1 MKQDGPAL
9 LIAAGCGLAIA
20 LLALSPIGGG
30 LGSLLVVLC
39 FWIALAQGGI
49 AVAATCDLV
58 NARWI
63 ASVKPRLLA
72 LTPLLLLLTI
82 LFLLLW
88 PELQHYPW
96 SGMGGRYLNADFFMG
111 RNLVALLLTYAAAL
125 AYVSAALRGTA
136 QRQKAAVIYLFLFVI
151 CQSLVAFDWVMSL
164 EYPWYSSMFGIYFF
178 IESLYA
184 GLAVAGLL
192 FWWRLR
198 TADREQGQVREHLSD
213 LATLIFGFSILW
225 GGLFFA
231 QYVVIWYGNLPEE
244 TGFIVRRTSS
254 SPYLQ
259 MAWLFLG
266 CNFLIPFL
274 GLLSARVKNSPAL
287 VGAISLVIL
296 VGLLIERL
304 LYILPVLAISPLPAL
319 AQFSLLGL
327 AFVVALRH
335 RSTTGDRTEEL

>member
-96 SGMGGRYLNADFFMG
+96 SDMGGRYLNADFFMG

-164 EYPWYSSMFGIYFF
+164 EYPWYSSMLGIYFF

-192 FWWRLR
+192 FCWRLR
-198 TADREQGQVREHLSD
+198 TADREEGPVREHLSD

-231 QYVVIWYGNLPEE
+231 QYVVIWYGNCP
-244 TGFIVRRTSS
+244 RR
-254 SPYLQ
+254 
-259 MAWLFLG
+259 
-266 CNFLIPFL
+266 
-274 GLLSARVKNSPAL
+274 PAL
-287 VGAISLVIL
+287 LCAGPVHRPTCRWPGCFSAVIS
-296 VGLLIERL
+296 
-304 LYILPVLAISPLPAL
+304 
-319 AQFSLLGL
+319 
-327 AFVVALRH
+327 
-335 RSTTGDRTEEL
+335 